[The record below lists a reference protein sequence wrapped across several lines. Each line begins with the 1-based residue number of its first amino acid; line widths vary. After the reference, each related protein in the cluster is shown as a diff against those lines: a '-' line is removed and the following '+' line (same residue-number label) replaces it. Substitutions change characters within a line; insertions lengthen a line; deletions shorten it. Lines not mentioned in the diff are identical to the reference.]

1 VVSVKPRPRPS
12 AWAAAAWGAWTLAL
26 ATAATQAAPPDTG
39 TATYID
45 IHRTARAEAVVE
57 AVRQSTLAAQVSGR
71 VVAVAV
77 RAGDAVKSGQLLIQI
92 DARTATQAEA
102 ASQGQLRE
110 AQANLVNAAAKH
122 ERSRQLVERKFISQ
136 AALDQAAA
144 EYAAAQAQ
152 TATAMANASASSTSK
167 SFTAIVAPYDGVV
180 ASTDAEVGDL
190 ATAGRPLVTVFDPR
204 ALRVAATLPQSLL
217 TRADISAPVDVEI
230 PSVGRTVVAQRVT
243 VLPVADVR
251 THTTQV
257 RLDLPP
263 TPGLLPGQYAR
274 VAIVTGHERVLAIP
288 AAAVLRRGEVTAV
301 YVVDIDGRAQ
311 LRQVRLGEPA
321 GSERVE
327 VLAGLDAGEAVSIAP
342 VRTGIE
348 SSRNPAVAARGVQF
362 ASERAQ
368 ARR

>member
-1 VVSVKPRPRPS
+1 MKPN
-12 AWAAAAWGAWTLAL
+12 AWATAVRGALAVAL
-26 ATAATQAAPPDTG
+26 ATAAH
-39 TATYID
+39 ATPVKLAVVSYTD
-45 IHRTARAEAVVE
+45 VQRMARAEAVVE
-57 AVRQSTLAAQVSGR
+57 AVRQSTLASQVSGR
-71 VVAVAV
+71 IVAVPV
-77 RAGDAVKSGQLLIQI
+77 RAGDTVKAGQLLVQI
-92 DARTATQAEA
+92 DARAATQAEA
-102 ASQGQLRE
+102 ASHSQLRE
-110 AQANLVNAAAKH
+110 AQANLVNTKAKY

-136 AALDQAAA
+136 AALEQAAA
-144 EYAAAQAQ
+144 EYAAAEAQ
-152 TATAMANASASSTSK
+152 TATATANASASSTSK

-180 ASTDAEVGDL
+180 AGTDAEVGDL

-204 ALRVAATLPQSLL
+204 ALRVTATLPQSILA
-217 TRADISAPVDVEI
+217 RADTAAPVAVEI

-243 VLPVADVR
+243 VIPVADVR

-274 VAIVTGHERVLAIP
+274 AAIVTGQDRALTIP

-301 YVVDIDGRAQ
+301 YVVDSEGRAQ
-311 LRQVRLGEPA
+311 LRQVRLGEP
-321 GSERVE
+321 SVDDRVE

-348 SSRNPAVAARGVQF
+348 ASRNPGTTRSMRF
-362 ASERAQ
+362 ASERVP